1 MVPVCFDSALP
12 RRSAPAARRRI
23 ATALAGV
30 ALLAWS
36 ASSGLGFSSTS
47 GVDRRTLLSGAV
59 LGAAASAVVAPE
71 SSLAAEFPGLGKTRG
86 AFEIDGKD
94 AVVVGDAGSDAA
106 KKAKAKVI
114 ELQEESEDALKR
126 LEANPQEDLSYMLR
140 NFVIADLR
148 DATNVINNLMDDSS
162 AGGTQRLQ
170 RLMINAKYRLAD
182 DAPFPVTK
190 KGAVQARGPNRL
202 ERVKAALTEYVKASK
217 SLLAFL

>member
-1 MVPVCFDSALP
+1 MVMQ
-12 RRSAPAARRRI
+12 RRRRCS
-23 ATALAGV
+23 AVALSAV

-36 ASSGLGFSSTS
+36 TVSSN
-47 GVDRRTLLSGAV
+47 LSGAFTSNAGLDRRAV
-59 LGAAASAVVAPE
+59 LSSSLLGAAVAAGVAPQP
-71 SSLAAEFPGLGKTRG
+71 SLAAEFPGLGKTRG